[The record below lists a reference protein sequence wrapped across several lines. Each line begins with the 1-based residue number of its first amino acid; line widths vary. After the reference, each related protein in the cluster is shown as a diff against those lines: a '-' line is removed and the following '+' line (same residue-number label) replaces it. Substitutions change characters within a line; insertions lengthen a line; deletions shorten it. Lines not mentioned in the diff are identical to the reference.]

1 MKESQLNSMALL
13 EKVII
18 DRDEKEAQLQREK
31 MSNADLRAE
40 LAAERDA
47 YSRAVL
53 VQDELVAAYERI
65 DELLNDLRKNSELN
79 NRGAGG

>member
-65 DELLNDLRKNSELN
+65 DELLNDLRKSS
-79 NRGAGG
+79 

>member
-79 NRGAGG
+79 DRGASG

>member
-65 DELLNDLRKNSELN
+65 DELLNNLRKNSELN